1 MGMSASQ
8 ARLLFITSRM
18 NDIELKSQ
26 QISNTKIRLADES
39 EQVANA
45 YTKALNKTRLQ
56 ITDPLTK
63 TTSQLTYNSIMSP
76 DGIMSGGYN
85 LQTVD
90 GKVVVSLDVAAA
102 FERRRGNSYQAEDI
116 SSYQT
121 NYNNAVSTL
130 NKAEATLNNYLK
142 SKDVTVNSDGT
153 LKFPT
158 KMVITTE
165 GSSSTGGAGGAGGAG
180 SAQGGGTVSTTDG
193 VGSTGGACGA
203 GGVQGGGTV
212 PTTDGVGST
221 GGAGGAGGVQGGG
234 TVPTADGVG
243 STGGAGGAR
252 APRRIAQNPNSM
264 PNDPTSINNNL
275 TYSRTWSDTASPKE
289 FMVTSPV
296 ARDSSTFTMEP
307 TLHTGGGFKGWTTGG
322 TTTGETTG
330 GTTGRITDIHPKVI
344 DLTPTGGT
352 FTLINPPEFK
362 PTIDESLRG
371 VIVDVYSSAEKSQI
385 QAQYNI
391 YKQNVSVAKQAVS
404 DAKTAL
410 DNAKAKNASV
420 ASNPGEYSGEF
431 YENLFKQM
439 ETSGYKAYDQKLLNN
454 PEALQAYLGNG
465 DWCLGKKNAD
475 GKYAQTS
482 ISSSTM
488 ISEVTDKTDLAK
500 AEAEYNAKTLKI
512 NNKEKKLDNQL
523 KTLDTEHSALK
534 TEQESIKSL
543 IKENVD
549 KSFNLFS

>member
-90 GKVVVSLDVAAA
+90 GKVVVSHDVAAA
-102 FERRRGNSYQAEDI
+102 FERRRGNSYQAENI

-158 KMVITTE
+158 KFVTLSPVLKNDTSGTDVVQGGGKVPTTD
-165 GSSSTGGAGGAGGAG
+165 GAGSTGGAGGAGGAKG
-180 SAQGGGTVSTTDG
+180 SGTVPTTDG
-193 VGSTGGACGA
+193 AGSTGGAGGA
-203 GGVQGGGTV
+203 GGVNGSGTV

-221 GGAGGAGGVQGGG
+221 GGAGGAKGSGTPSAGGGGGVDNTWQLPNSTSTWLPNTDTITRYER
-234 TVPTADGVG
+234 TVTSGPAPLDAHLNPNG
-243 STGGAGGAR
+243 STLL
-252 APRRIAQNPNSM
+252 PPNPNSGM
-264 PNDPTSINNNL
+264 HRVMRKPNTV
-275 TYSRTWSDTASPKE
+275 AS
-289 FMVTSPV
+289 
-296 ARDSSTFTMEP
+296 
-307 TLHTGGGFKGWTTGG
+307 G
-322 TTTGETTG
+322 TTGELKRFEKIELSATELPSSF
-330 GTTGRITDIHPKVI
+330 GTVHLKNP
-344 DLTPTGGT
+344 GT
-352 FTLINPPEFK
+352 AKIPME
-362 PTIDESLRG
+362 
-371 VIVDVYSSAEKSQI
+371 VYSDAEKSQI

-391 YKQNVSVAKQAVS
+391 YKQDVSNAKQAVS
-404 DAKTAL
+404 EAKTAL
-410 DNAKAKNASV
+410 DDAKAKNASV
-420 ASNPGEYSGEF
+420 TANTSEYSGEF

-543 IKENVD
+543 IKDNVD

>member
-56 ITDPLTK
+56 ITDPLTQ

-76 DGIMSGGYN
+76 NGIMSGGYN

-90 GKVVVSLDVAAA
+90 GKVVVSHDVAAA

-153 LKFPT
+153 LNFPKRT
-158 KMVITTE
+158 VTISPVLKNDTSGTDGV
-165 GSSSTGGAGGAGGAG
+165 
-180 SAQGGGTVSTTDG
+180 QGGGTVSTTDG
-193 VGSTGGACGA
+193 A
-203 GGVQGGGTV
+203 
-212 PTTDGVGST
+212 GST

-234 TVPTADGVG
+234 TVSTTDGAG
-243 STGGAGGAR
+243 STGGAGGAGGAR
-252 APRRIAQNPNSM
+252 APRKIVQNPSTSRNSL
-264 PNDPTSINNNL
+264 PNAPTSVDNHI
-275 TYSRTWSDTASPKE
+275 TFSRTWSDAASPQE
-289 FMVTSPV
+289 YMLTNPA
-296 ARDSSTFTMEP
+296 ARDFSTFTIDP
-307 TLHTGGGFKGWTTGG
+307 TLPTGGGFQGGWTTGG
-322 TTTGETTG
+322 TTTGGTTGGTTTG
-330 GTTGRITDIHPKVI
+330 GTTGRT
-344 DLTPTGGT
+344 TTGRIPG
-352 FTLINPPEFK
+352 EFK
-362 PTIDESLRG
+362 RFDLDLSKVEMPSSFGNVNVQVAKYNT
-371 VIVDVYSSAEKSQI
+371 DVYSNAEKSQI

-391 YKQNVSVAKQAVS
+391 YKQDVSNAKQAVS
-404 DAKTAL
+404 EAKTAL
-410 DNAKAKNASV
+410 DDAKAKNASV
-420 ASNPGEYSGEF
+420 TANTSEYSGEF

-543 IKENVD
+543 IKDNID

>member
-90 GKVVVSLDVAAA
+90 GKVVVSHDVAAA
-102 FERRRGNSYQAEDI
+102 FERRRGNSYQAENI

-121 NYNNAVSTL
+121 NYNNAVNTL

-158 KMVITTE
+158 KFVTLPPVLKNDTSGTDGVQDGGKVPTTD
-165 GSSSTGGAGGAGGAG
+165 GAGSTGGAGGAGGTKG
-180 SAQGGGTVSTTDG
+180 SGTVPTTDG
-193 VGSTGGACGA
+193 AGSTGGAGGA

-221 GGAGGAGGVQGGG
+221 GGAGGAKGSGTTSAGGGGGVNRDWQLPNSTKLPTDTLTYKTTVTSGPAPLDDNNYNGNLLRPGINSDMRRAMRKPNTPAGNSPIIGGLKRFEKIELSATELPSSFG
-234 TVPTADGVG
+234 TVHLKNPGTAKI
-243 STGGAGGAR
+243 
-252 APRRIAQNPNSM
+252 P
-264 PNDPTSINNNL
+264 
-275 TYSRTWSDTASPKE
+275 
-289 FMVTSPV
+289 
-296 ARDSSTFTMEP
+296 ME
-307 TLHTGGGFKGWTTGG
+307 
-322 TTTGETTG
+322 
-330 GTTGRITDIHPKVI
+330 
-344 DLTPTGGT
+344 
-352 FTLINPPEFK
+352 
-362 PTIDESLRG
+362 
-371 VIVDVYSSAEKSQI
+371 VYSDAEKSQI

-391 YKQNVSVAKQAVS
+391 YKQDVSNAKQAVS
-404 DAKTAL
+404 EAKTAL
-410 DNAKAKNASV
+410 DDAKAKNASV
-420 ASNPGEYSGEF
+420 TANTSEYSGEF

>member
-56 ITDPLTK
+56 ITDPLTQ

-76 DGIMSGGYN
+76 NGIMSGGYN

-90 GKVVVSLDVAAA
+90 GKVVVSHDVAAA

-130 NKAEATLNNYLK
+130 DKAEATLNNYLK

-153 LKFPT
+153 LNFPKRT
-158 KMVITTE
+158 VTILPVLKNDT
-165 GSSSTGGAGGAGGAG
+165 S
-180 SAQGGGTVSTTDG
+180 GTD
-193 VGSTGGACGA
+193 
-203 GGVQGGGTV
+203 GVQGGGKV
-212 PTTDGVGST
+212 PTTDGAGST

-234 TVPTADGVG
+234 TVPTTDGAGSTGGAGGAGGVQGGGTVPTIDGAG

-252 APRRIAQNPNSM
+252 APRRIVAQNTNMFSK
-264 PNDPTSINNNL
+264 
-275 TYSRTWSDTASPKE
+275 TWSD
-289 FMVTSPV
+289 V
-296 ARDSSTFTMEP
+296 AALDMGLESNPTTRNRNEFTMDP
-307 TLHTGGGFKGWTTGG
+307 IIFSGGNGGTMGRTTGG
-322 TTTGETTG
+322 TTTGGTTG
-330 GTTGRITDIHPKVI
+330 GTTTGRIPGEFKRI
-344 DLTPTGGT
+344 DLDLSKVEMPSSFGNVNVQLAKYNT
-352 FTLINPPEFK
+352 
-362 PTIDESLRG
+362 
-371 VIVDVYSSAEKSQI
+371 DVYSNAEKSQI

-391 YKQNVSVAKQAVS
+391 YKQDVSNAKQAVS
-404 DAKTAL
+404 EAKTAL
-410 DNAKAKNASV
+410 DDAKAKNASV
-420 ASNPGEYSGEF
+420 SSNISEYSGEF

-500 AEAEYNAKTLKI
+500 AEAEYNAQTLKI

-543 IKENVD
+543 IKDNVD

>member
-56 ITDPLTK
+56 ITDPLTQ

-90 GKVVVSLDVAAA
+90 GKVVVSHDVAAA
-102 FERRRGNSYQAEDI
+102 FERRRGNSYQAENI

-158 KMVITTE
+158 KFVTLSPVLKNDTSGTDGVQDGGKVPTTD
-165 GSSSTGGAGGAGGAG
+165 GAGSTGGAGGAGGV
-180 SAQGGGTVSTTDG
+180 QGGGTVPTTDG
-193 VGSTGGACGA
+193 AGSTGGAGGA

-221 GGAGGAGGVQGGG
+221 GGAGGAGGG
-234 TVPTADGVG
+234 TSA
-243 STGGAGGAR
+243 GAGGGVNRDWRLPNSAWLPNSDTITR
-252 APRRIAQNPNSM
+252 FETTVTTGPAPLDASLNPSGSNLLRPGVNSDMRRVMRNPN
-264 PNDPTSINNNL
+264 TS
-275 TYSRTWSDTASPKE
+275 A
-289 FMVTSPV
+289 
-296 ARDSSTFTMEP
+296 
-307 TLHTGGGFKGWTTGG
+307 
-322 TTTGETTG
+322 G
-330 GTTGRITDIHPKVI
+330 GTTGRT
-344 DLTPTGGT
+344 TTGRIPG
-352 FTLINPPEFK
+352 EFK
-362 PTIDESLRG
+362 RFEKIELSATELPSSFGTVHLKNPGIAKIPTE
-371 VIVDVYSSAEKSQI
+371 VYSNAEKSQI

-391 YKQNVSVAKQAVS
+391 YKQDVSNAKQAVS
-404 DAKTAL
+404 EAKTAL
-410 DNAKAKNASV
+410 DDAKAKNASV
-420 ASNPGEYSGEF
+420 SSNTSEYSGEF

-543 IKENVD
+543 IKDNVD

>member
-90 GKVVVSLDVAAA
+90 GKVVVSHDVAAA
-102 FERRRGNSYQAEDI
+102 FERRRGNSYQAENI

-121 NYNNAVSTL
+121 NYNNAVNTL

-158 KMVITTE
+158 KFVTLPPVLKNDTSGTDGVQDGGKVPTTD
-165 GSSSTGGAGGAGGAG
+165 GAGSTGGAGGAGGTKG
-180 SAQGGGTVSTTDG
+180 SGTVPTTDG
-193 VGSTGGACGA
+193 AGSTGGAGGA

-221 GGAGGAGGVQGGG
+221 GGAGGAKGSVTTSAGGGGGVNSDWRLPNSTTWLPNSDTITRFET
-234 TVPTADGVG
+234 TVTSGP
-243 STGGAGGAR
+243 
-252 APRRIAQNPNSM
+252 APLDDNNYNGNLLRPNPNSDM
-264 PNDPTSINNNL
+264 RRVMRNPNTSAGNSPIIGGLKRFEKIELSATELPSSFGTVHLKNPG
-275 TYSRTWSDTASPKE
+275 TAKIP
-289 FMVTSPV
+289 
-296 ARDSSTFTMEP
+296 ME
-307 TLHTGGGFKGWTTGG
+307 
-322 TTTGETTG
+322 
-330 GTTGRITDIHPKVI
+330 
-344 DLTPTGGT
+344 
-352 FTLINPPEFK
+352 
-362 PTIDESLRG
+362 
-371 VIVDVYSSAEKSQI
+371 VYSDAEKSQI

-391 YKQNVSVAKQAVS
+391 YKQDVSNAKQAVS
-404 DAKTAL
+404 EAKTAL
-410 DNAKAKNASV
+410 DDAKAKNASV
-420 ASNPGEYSGEF
+420 TANTSEYSGEF

>member
-56 ITDPLTK
+56 ITDPLTQ

-76 DGIMSGGYN
+76 NGIMSGGYN

-90 GKVVVSLDVAAA
+90 GKVVVSHDVAAA

-130 NKAEATLNNYLK
+130 DKAEATLNNYLE

-158 KMVITTE
+158 KFVTLPPVLKNDTSGTDGVQDGGKVPTTD
-165 GSSSTGGAGGAGGAG
+165 GAGSTGGAGGAGGTKG
-180 SAQGGGTVSTTDG
+180 SGTVPTTDG
-193 VGSTGGACGA
+193 AGSTGGAGGA

-221 GGAGGAGGVQGGG
+221 GGAGGAK
-234 TVPTADGVG
+234 A
-243 STGGAGGAR
+243 AG
-252 APRRIAQNPNSM
+252 APRRIVQNPSSSRNSL
-264 PNDPTSINNNL
+264 PNAPTSINNNL
-275 TYSRTWSDTASPKE
+275 TFSRTWSDAASPHE
-289 FMVTSPV
+289 FVVKNPA
-296 ARDSSTFTMEP
+296 ARDFSTFTIDP
-307 TLHTGGGFKGWTTGG
+307 TLPTGGGFQGGWTTGGTATGGTTGG
-322 TTTGETTG
+322 TTTG
-330 GTTGRITDIHPKVI
+330 RIPGEFKRI
-344 DLTPTGGT
+344 DLDLSKVEMPSSFGNVNVQLAKYNT
-352 FTLINPPEFK
+352 
-362 PTIDESLRG
+362 
-371 VIVDVYSSAEKSQI
+371 DVYSNAEKSQI

-391 YKQNVSVAKQAVS
+391 YKQDVSNAKQAVS
-404 DAKTAL
+404 EAKTAL
-410 DNAKAKNASV
+410 DDAKAKNASV
-420 ASNPGEYSGEF
+420 SSNISEYSGEF

-500 AEAEYNAKTLKI
+500 AEAEYNAQTLKI

-543 IKENVD
+543 IKDNVD

>member
-56 ITDPLTK
+56 ITDPLTQ

-76 DGIMSGGYN
+76 NGIMSGGYN

-90 GKVVVSLDVAAA
+90 GKVVVSHDVAAA

-130 NKAEATLNNYLK
+130 DKAEATLNNYLK

-158 KMVITTE
+158 KFVTLSPVLKNDTSGTKGSGTVPTTD
-165 GSSSTGGAGGAGGAG
+165 GAGSTGGAG
-180 SAQGGGTVSTTDG
+180 
-193 VGSTGGACGA
+193 GA

-221 GGAGGAGGVQGGG
+221 GGAGGAKGSGTTSAGGGGGVNSDWRLPNSTTWLPNSDTITRFET
-234 TVPTADGVG
+234 TVTSGP
-243 STGGAGGAR
+243 
-252 APRRIAQNPNSM
+252 APLDDNNYNGNLLRPNPNSDM
-264 PNDPTSINNNL
+264 RRVMRNPNTSAGNSPIIGGLKRFEKIELSATELPSSFGTVHLKNPG
-275 TYSRTWSDTASPKE
+275 TAKIP
-289 FMVTSPV
+289 
-296 ARDSSTFTMEP
+296 ME
-307 TLHTGGGFKGWTTGG
+307 
-322 TTTGETTG
+322 
-330 GTTGRITDIHPKVI
+330 
-344 DLTPTGGT
+344 
-352 FTLINPPEFK
+352 
-362 PTIDESLRG
+362 
-371 VIVDVYSSAEKSQI
+371 VYSDAEKSQI

-391 YKQNVSVAKQAVS
+391 YKQDVSNAKQAVS
-404 DAKTAL
+404 EAKTAL
-410 DNAKAKNASV
+410 DDAKAKNASV
-420 ASNPGEYSGEF
+420 TANTSEYSGEF

>member
-8 ARLLFITSRM
+8 ARLLFLTSRM

-56 ITDPLTK
+56 YNIPGTEQ
-63 TTSQLTYNSIMSP
+63 SGQLTYNTIMSP
-76 DGIMSGGYN
+76 TGDMNSFYN

-90 GKVVVSLDVAAA
+90 GKVVVSHNVAAA
-102 FERRRGNSYQAEDI
+102 FEKSRGNEYQAENI
-116 SSYQT
+116 SAYQT

-130 NKAEATLNNYLK
+130 NKAETTLNDYLK

-158 KMVITTE
+158 KILITIKS
-165 GSSSTGGAGGAGGAG
+165 SSSTGGAG
-180 SAQGGGTVSTTDG
+180 SAQGSGTVQTTDG
-193 VGSTGGACGA
+193 VGSTGGA

-212 PTTDGVGST
+212 PTTDG
-221 GGAGGAGGVQGGG
+221 A
-234 TVPTADGVG
+234 G

-252 APRRIAQNPNSM
+252 APRRIAAQNTNMFSKTQSDVAALDM
-264 PNDPTSINNNL
+264 GLESNPTTRNRN
-275 TYSRTWSDTASPKE
+275 E
-289 FMVTSPV
+289 
-296 ARDSSTFTMEP
+296 FTMDP
-307 TLHTGGGFKGWTTGG
+307 IIFSGGNGGTTGRTTGG
-322 TTTGETTG
+322 STTG
-330 GTTGRITDIHPKVI
+330 GTTGSTTGGTTGGITGRITGRITDFTPKVI

-352 FTLINPPEFK
+352 FTHINFK
-362 PTIDESLRG
+362 PTIDESLRRG
-371 VIVDVYSSAEKSQI
+371 IVDLYSSAEKSQI

-410 DNAKAKNASV
+410 DNAKAKNASL

-439 ETSGYKAYDQKLLNN
+439 ETNGYKAYDQKLLNN

-465 DWCLGKKNAD
+465 EWYIGKKNTD
-475 GKYAQTS
+475 GKYAQIS
-482 ISSSTM
+482 ISSSTNF
-488 ISEVTDKTDLAK
+488 SEVTDKTDLAK
-500 AEAEYNAKTLKI
+500 AEAEYNAQTLKI

-523 KTLDTEHSALK
+523 KKLDTEHAALK

-543 IKENVD
+543 IKDNVD

>member
-56 ITDPLTK
+56 ITDPLTQ

-76 DGIMSGGYN
+76 NGIMSGGYN

-90 GKVVVSLDVAAA
+90 GKVVVSHDVAAA

-130 NKAEATLNNYLK
+130 DKAEATLNNYLK

-158 KMVITTE
+158 KIVITIE
-165 GSSSTGGAGGAGGAG
+165 SSSSTGGAG
-180 SAQGGGTVSTTDG
+180 SAQGS
-193 VGSTGGACGA
+193 
-203 GGVQGGGTV
+203 GTV
-212 PTTDGVGST
+212 PTTDGAGST

-234 TVPTADGVG
+234 TVPTTDGAG

-252 APRRIAQNPNSM
+252 APRRIVAQNTNMFSK
-264 PNDPTSINNNL
+264 
-275 TYSRTWSDTASPKE
+275 TWSD
-289 FMVTSPV
+289 V
-296 ARDSSTFTMEP
+296 AALDMGLESNPTTRNRNEFTMDP
-307 TLHTGGGFKGWTTGG
+307 IIFSGGNGGTTGRTTGG
-322 TTTGETTG
+322 STTG
-330 GTTGRITDIHPKVI
+330 GTTGSTTGGITGRTTGRTTGRITDFTPKVI
-344 DLTPTGGT
+344 DLTQTGGT
-352 FTLINPPEFK
+352 FTHVNFK
-362 PTIDESLRG
+362 PTIDESLRRG
-371 VIVDVYSSAEKSQI
+371 IVDVYSSAEKSQI

-391 YKQNVSVAKQAVS
+391 YKQDVSNAKQAVS
-404 DAKTAL
+404 EAKTAL
-410 DNAKAKNASV
+410 DDAKAKNASV
-420 ASNPGEYSGEF
+420 SSNISEYSGEF

-500 AEAEYNAKTLKI
+500 AEAEYNAQTLKI

-543 IKENVD
+543 IKDNVD

>member
-56 ITDPLTK
+56 ITDPLTQ

-76 DGIMSGGYN
+76 NGIMSGGYN

-90 GKVVVSLDVAAA
+90 GKVVVSHDVAAA

-130 NKAEATLNNYLK
+130 DKAEATLNNYLE

-158 KMVITTE
+158 KFVTLPPVLKNDTSGTDGVQDGGKVPTTD
-165 GSSSTGGAGGAGGAG
+165 GAGSTGGAG
-180 SAQGGGTVSTTDG
+180 
-193 VGSTGGACGA
+193 GA

-221 GGAGGAGGVQGGG
+221 GGAGGAK
-234 TVPTADGVG
+234 A
-243 STGGAGGAR
+243 AG
-252 APRRIAQNPNSM
+252 APRRIVQNPSTSRNSL
-264 PNDPTSINNNL
+264 PNAPTSINNNL
-275 TYSRTWSDTASPKE
+275 TFSRTWSDAASPHE
-289 FMVTSPV
+289 FVVKNPA
-296 ARDSSTFTMEP
+296 ARDFSTFTIDP
-307 TLHTGGGFKGWTTGG
+307 TLPTGGGFQGGWTTGG
-322 TTTGETTG
+322 TTTG
-330 GTTGRITDIHPKVI
+330 RIPGEFKRI
-344 DLTPTGGT
+344 DLDLSKVEMPSSFGNVNVQLAKYNT
-352 FTLINPPEFK
+352 
-362 PTIDESLRG
+362 
-371 VIVDVYSSAEKSQI
+371 DVYSNAEKSQI

-391 YKQNVSVAKQAVS
+391 YKQDVSNAKQAVS
-404 DAKTAL
+404 EAKTAL
-410 DNAKAKNASV
+410 DDAKAKNASV
-420 ASNPGEYSGEF
+420 SSNISEYSGEF

-500 AEAEYNAKTLKI
+500 AEAEYNAQTLKI

-543 IKENVD
+543 IKDNVD

>member
-8 ARLLFITSRM
+8 ARLLFLTSRM

-56 ITDPLTK
+56 YNIPGTEQ
-63 TTSQLTYNSIMSP
+63 SGQLTYNTIMSP
-76 DGIMSGGYN
+76 TGDMNSFYN

-90 GKVVVSLDVAAA
+90 GKVVVSHNVAAA
-102 FERRRGNSYQAEDI
+102 FEKSRGNEYQAENI
-116 SSYQT
+116 SAYQT

-130 NKAEATLNNYLK
+130 NKAETTLNDYLK

-158 KMVITTE
+158 KILITIKS
-165 GSSSTGGAGGAGGAG
+165 SSSTGGAG
-180 SAQGGGTVSTTDG
+180 SAQGS
-193 VGSTGGACGA
+193 
-203 GGVQGGGTV
+203 GTV
-212 PTTDGVGST
+212 PTTDG
-221 GGAGGAGGVQGGG
+221 A
-234 TVPTADGVG
+234 G

-252 APRRIAQNPNSM
+252 APRRIAAQNTNMFSKTQSDVAALDM
-264 PNDPTSINNNL
+264 GLESNPTTRNRN
-275 TYSRTWSDTASPKE
+275 E
-289 FMVTSPV
+289 
-296 ARDSSTFTMEP
+296 FTMDP
-307 TLHTGGGFKGWTTGG
+307 IIFSGGNGGTTGRTTGG
-322 TTTGETTG
+322 STTG
-330 GTTGRITDIHPKVI
+330 GTTGSTTGGTTGGITGRITGRITDFTPKVI

-352 FTLINPPEFK
+352 FTHINFK
-362 PTIDESLRG
+362 PTIDESLRRG
-371 VIVDVYSSAEKSQI
+371 IVDLYSSAEKSQI

-410 DNAKAKNASV
+410 DNAKAKNASL

-439 ETSGYKAYDQKLLNN
+439 ETNGYKAYDQKLLNN

-465 DWCLGKKNAD
+465 EWYIGKKNTD
-475 GKYAQTS
+475 GKYAQIS
-482 ISSSTM
+482 ISSSTNF
-488 ISEVTDKTDLAK
+488 SEVTDKTDLAK
-500 AEAEYNAKTLKI
+500 AEAEYNAQTLKI

-523 KTLDTEHSALK
+523 KKLDTEHAALK

-543 IKENVD
+543 IKDNVD

>member
-90 GKVVVSLDVAAA
+90 GKVVVSHDVAAA
-102 FERRRGNSYQAEDI
+102 FERRRGNSYQAENI

-158 KMVITTE
+158 KFVTLSPVLKNDTSGTDVVQGGGKVPTTD
-165 GSSSTGGAGGAGGAG
+165 GAGSTGGAGGAGGAKG
-180 SAQGGGTVSTTDG
+180 SGTVPTTDG
-193 VGSTGGACGA
+193 AGSTGGAGGA
-203 GGVQGGGTV
+203 GGVNGSGTV

-221 GGAGGAGGVQGGG
+221 GGAGGAKGSGTTSAGGGGGVDNTWQLPNSTSTWLPNTDTITRYER
-234 TVPTADGVG
+234 TVTSGPAPLDAHLNPNG
-243 STGGAGGAR
+243 STLL
-252 APRRIAQNPNSM
+252 PPNPNSGM
-264 PNDPTSINNNL
+264 HRVMRKPNTV
-275 TYSRTWSDTASPKE
+275 AS
-289 FMVTSPV
+289 
-296 ARDSSTFTMEP
+296 
-307 TLHTGGGFKGWTTGG
+307 G
-322 TTTGETTG
+322 TTGELKRFEKLELSATALPSSF
-330 GTTGRITDIHPKVI
+330 GTVHLKNP
-344 DLTPTGGT
+344 GT
-352 FTLINPPEFK
+352 AKIPME
-362 PTIDESLRG
+362 
-371 VIVDVYSSAEKSQI
+371 VYSDAEKSQI

-391 YKQNVSVAKQAVS
+391 YKQDVSNAKQAVS
-404 DAKTAL
+404 EAKTAL
-410 DNAKAKNASV
+410 DDAKAKNASV
-420 ASNPGEYSGEF
+420 TANTSEYSGEF